1 MTRRITLTLCINV
14 RDAPFASCG
23 ARGSLALRDALE
35 KEIAARRLAVDFQ
48 TIRCLGKC
56 EQGPN
61 ARLAPAN
68 RWFHHLRTEDVPIL
82 ISELEKAD
90 DEH

>member
-1 MTRRITLTLCINV
+1 MRPKATLTLCVNV

-23 ARGSLALRDALE
+23 RRGALDLRQALE
-35 KEIAARRLAVDFQ
+35 REIAARGLAIDFQ

-68 RWFHHLRTEDVPIL
+68 RWFHRITDVAAIVDA
-82 ISELEKAD
+82 LEEIHAGD
-90 DEH
+90 